1 MNTSTDKEIERIKY
15 LTEKYKELLKTPR
28 FKSYSEEEMWNLLLF
43 GESINLDES
52 ITLGGE
58 IRCVGNK
65 IEMSPILMISLIKSK
80 GHTITKDEKSNKE
93 MCILH
98 GERGDNGNPWTVSFS
113 RKEVDT
119 GNQLPWDPR
128 WKTHP
133 EEKLFCRA
141 LSQLAFYLFTD
152 VIGSAGVDGDL
163 EIERI
168 IMGNKGGCQWG
179 LSELQIVTW
188 EGLGFHLWTPAEI
201 AWFGEVREE
210 YEKKP
215 IDYDINQLFKVLE
228 E

>member
-1 MNTSTDKEIERIKY
+1 MNVPLDKQIEDLEYIIKRS
-15 LTEKYKELLKTPR
+15 KELTKDPF
-28 FKSYSEEEMWNLLLF
+28 FKWYSEEELLQLLMF
-43 GESINLDES
+43 GATINLDES

-58 IRCVGNK
+58 IRCLRDK

-93 MCILH
+93 VCILH
-98 GERGDNGNPWTVSFS
+98 GERGDNGNPWTASFQM
-113 RKEVDT
+113 EVVQT
-119 GNQLPWDPR
+119 PVEIPCDPR

-152 VIGSAGVDGDL
+152 VIGRADVDGDL
-163 EIERI
+163 EVNKI
-168 IMGNKGGCQWG
+168 I
-179 LSELQIVTW
+179 ELQRCFKEGFPADI
-188 EGLGFHLWTPAEI
+188 EGLKAIGA
-201 AWFGEVREE
+201 E

-215 IDYDINQLFKVLE
+215 MDYDINQLFKALE